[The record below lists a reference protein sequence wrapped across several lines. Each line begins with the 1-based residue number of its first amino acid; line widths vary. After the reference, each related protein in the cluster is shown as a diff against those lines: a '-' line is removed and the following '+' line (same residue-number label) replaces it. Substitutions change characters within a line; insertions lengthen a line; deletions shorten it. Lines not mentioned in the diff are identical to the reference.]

1 MRNSLLNSYLQTW
14 CKIDDCKS
22 GTPPKREHETH
33 IFTWCKIDDC
43 ESETPPKQEDET
55 CKLTHFYFNDM
66 KTIMPAIGCPV
77 IYCQVFGSS

>member
-1 MRNSLLNSYLQTW
+1 LKIAIQQRVPHGYNSFPQRLKRQKWEHETYIFAW
-14 CKIDDCKS
+14 CKIDDCES

-55 CKLTHFYFNDM
+55 CK
-66 KTIMPAIGCPV
+66 
-77 IYCQVFGSS
+77 